1 MKQQNRGVETMY
13 KLTAGVLIFWVVI
26 YTFSYGTWLYKNHSR
41 LSGISVYFV
50 ALLAAF
56 LPVYVM
62 FLE

>member
-1 MKQQNRGVETMY
+1 MY
-13 KLTAGVLIFWVVI
+13 KVTAAVLIFWVVI
-26 YTFSYGTWLYKNHSR
+26 YTLSYGAWLYKNHSKIA
-41 LSGISVYFV
+41 GISVYFV

>member
-1 MKQQNRGVETMY
+1 MY
-13 KLTAGVLIFWVVI
+13 KVTAVVIIFWVVI
-26 YTFSYGTWLYKNHSR
+26 YTLSYGTWLYKNHSR
-41 LSGISVYFV
+41 LAGISVYLV